1 MTQILISCITMQTR
15 LNGCGKLM
23 SVAGSAGP
31 AKAEA
36 NAHGISLGTARCRF
50 HNQGLSFLI
59 PFPGGSGGRHLSLIL
74 QSSGLSCAKKSPAN
88 VPTFSDHFLP
98 RQGLHSLPRNQAFRR
113 TRPCDPPSIERQSRS
128 PRWAF
133 LKATRALA
141 NAQAAIRH
149 GHRRRG

>member
-1 MTQILISCITMQTR
+1 MISCIAMQPR
-15 LNGCGKLM
+15 LDGCGKLM

-31 AKAEA
+31 WSKRKLRG
-36 NAHGISLGTARCRF
+36 NLLAHGISWGRFRF
-50 HNQGLSFLI
+50 HNQGLSFHI

-74 QSSGLSCAKKSPAN
+74 QSSGLVVCKEVISQCPH
-88 VPTFSDHFLP
+88 VSDHFLA
-98 RQGLHSLPRNQAFRR
+98 RQGLHSLRRNQAFQR
-113 TRPCDPPSIERQSRS
+113 TRPCDPPSIERQSCC

-149 GHRRRG
+149 AHRRRG